1 MENQMGTDENEVLAY
16 IEKYSIVF
24 NALAQEVLTRTNK
37 TAEGASASAP
47 GMFDPQKLASLL
59 NGDIKVD
66 SNKLI
71 QQQMQY
77 MQKQA
82 VLWQQASKAML
93 SQNLA
98 ANAEKSDSAAKEPK
112 AKTDDRRFSHSD
124 WEQNP
129 VFHYIK
135 ESYLVNSDM
144 LSNMIDAIEFS
155 DERAAKQAKFFTR
168 QYVNSLAPT
177 NFILTNPEVC
187 EEVLK
192 TKGENLVK
200 GMQNFLEDLERS
212 PLEAFKLRQSDS
224 SAFTIGENLATTP
237 GKVIFQ
243 NELIQLIH
251 YTPTQEK
258 HYQIPVLI
266 TPPFINKYYV
276 LDLDE
281 KKSMVRGL
289 LKSGYA
295 VFMISW
301 VNPTS
306 ELADYD
312 FTDYMHSGPLAAIE
326 QIKAITKQEK
336 VNLTGF
342 CVGGTLLSMTA
353 AYLRATG
360 DESVASLTF
369 LTTLLDFSEP
379 GEVANYL
386 SEDMLPMIENSAESN
401 GVLDGRIIGMS
412 FSLLRENS
420 LFWSFFIEN
429 YLKGKDPAPFDIL
442 HWNSDATNIPAACF
456 KQYLRTTYWEN
467 KLKDPGAVV
476 IDGVPIDLGT
486 IDMPTY
492 FLCTIAD
499 HIVLWQGAYA
509 GTKLVSGDCRFVLA
523 GSGHLAGVINPV
535 EGGKYPHWINAELPD
550 SAQDWLDG
558 AKEHKGSWWP
568 DWHQWMQSTSGN
580 KVTALQPGK
589 SKQHPV
595 IMDAPGDYVL
605 KRLDE

>member
-212 PLEAFKLRQSDS
+212 SLEAFKMRQSAS
-224 SAFTIGENLATTP
+224 SAFTISENLATTP
-237 GKVIFQ
+237 AKVIFQ
-243 NELIQLIH
+243 NELIQHIQ
-251 YTPTQEK
+251 YAS
-258 HYQIPVLI
+258 VLFPAI
-266 TPPFINKYYV
+266 AV
-276 LDLDE
+276 L
-281 KKSMVRGL
+281 
-289 LKSGYA
+289 Y
-295 VFMISW
+295 
-301 VNPTS
+301 
-306 ELADYD
+306 
-312 FTDYMHSGPLAAIE
+312 
-326 QIKAITKQEK
+326 
-336 VNLTGF
+336 
-342 CVGGTLLSMTA
+342 
-353 AYLRATG
+353 
-360 DESVASLTF
+360 
-369 LTTLLDFSEP
+369 
-379 GEVANYL
+379 
-386 SEDMLPMIENSAESN
+386 
-401 GVLDGRIIGMS
+401 
-412 FSLLRENS
+412 
-420 LFWSFFIEN
+420 
-429 YLKGKDPAPFDIL
+429 
-442 HWNSDATNIPAACF
+442 
-456 KQYLRTTYWEN
+456 
-467 KLKDPGAVV
+467 
-476 IDGVPIDLGT
+476 
-486 IDMPTY
+486 
-492 FLCTIAD
+492 
-499 HIVLWQGAYA
+499 
-509 GTKLVSGDCRFVLA
+509 
-523 GSGHLAGVINPV
+523 
-535 EGGKYPHWINAELPD
+535 
-550 SAQDWLDG
+550 
-558 AKEHKGSWWP
+558 
-568 DWHQWMQSTSGN
+568 
-580 KVTALQPGK
+580 
-589 SKQHPV
+589 
-595 IMDAPGDYVL
+595 
-605 KRLDE
+605 